1 MLIFPP
7 TAVPVLITTNQPV
20 PMQTQA
26 PISEACD
33 PNDPTNPNC
42 PRPPRPWRMATN
54 DEEEVKAINT
64 RLASNASLTVTIP
77 HREEDTIYD
86 NGLLFEV
93 QYRPDIVQGL
103 LANYQVIQR

>member
-1 MLIFPP
+1 
-7 TAVPVLITTNQPV
+7 
-20 PMQTQA
+20 MQTQA

-77 HREEDTIYD
+77 H
-86 NGLLFEV
+86 L
-93 QYRPDIVQGL
+93 
-103 LANYQVIQR
+103 